1 MTTGT
6 EKTVGTWVA
15 ERLGRHAVFAHYGI
29 DFCCGG
35 ATPLAVACRD
45 AGHDAD
51 EVLAALAADDRAAA
65 TRVDPGTADWT
76 RVPLAA
82 LCDHI
87 ESTHHTFMK
96 SILPRIAQLLDKVVD
111 AHGTHHP
118 ELADVAGV
126 FADLRG
132 EISDHL
138 AKEEQVLFPLI
149 RRMETT
155 GEVPR
160 AHCGSVGSPI
170 RVMEHEHDRAG
181 EALRRLRELTGG
193 YEAPADG
200 CTTYRALMADLAEM
214 ESDLHLHI
222 HKENNILHPRARRLE
237 EDLAARDGRK
247 GNA

>member
-1 MTTGT
+1 MRANRATGGRADSGGWPPRTVIRRSSGLRTLESALYRSGLGPVAGVDEVGRGACAGPLVVAACVLGPNRFESMAALDDSKKLT
-6 EKTVGTWVA
+6 EKT
-15 ERLGRHAVFAHYGI
+15 R
-29 DFCCGG
+29 
-35 ATPLAVACRD
+35 
-45 AGHDAD
+45 
-51 EVLAALAADDRAAA
+51 
-65 TRVDPGTADWT
+65 
-76 RVPLAA
+76 
-82 LCDHI
+82 
-87 ESTHHTFMK
+87 
-96 SILPRIAQLLDKVVD
+96 
-111 AHGTHHP
+111 
-118 ELADVAGV
+118 
-126 FADLRG
+126 
-132 EISDHL
+132 
-138 AKEEQVLFPLI
+138 EELFPLI

-160 AHCGSVGSPI
+160 AHCGSVGNPI

-247 GNA
+247 GNE